1 LLLKSCHER
10 HGVSKKKGTV
20 QRSSFLYEQITYA
33 LRQAERAP
41 AVADVCRQLGIIDA
55 TFCVWKKKYAN
66 LGAAELRLLRD
77 ENAKLIRLVADLTL
91 DKHILGE
98 IVGKTLRPARKR
110 ELVKWVREACGAN
123 LLRAYRLAQISR
135 TLKAYCSKKPPQEG
149 LCHDGYASSLRRAR
163 DLVTEA
169 CTCS

>member
-1 LLLKSCHER
+1 M
-10 HGVSKKKGTV
+10 
-20 QRSSFLYEQITYA
+20 
-33 LRQAERAP
+33 
-41 AVADVCRQLGIIDA
+41 
-55 TFCVWKKKYAN
+55 CVGSLVLSMPLFASGRMKYAN

-149 LCHDGYASSLRRAR
+149 
-163 DLVTEA
+163 
-169 CTCS
+169 